1 MNLLEV
7 KSLKAR
13 FKRGGFALESVNLTL
28 KKGECVAIVGES
40 GSGKSFLAQLIV
52 RLFPQGSVEVEEGEI
67 LFWGENLLDF
77 SQERLEGV
85 RGSEIGFVFQEP
97 LISLNPLHTIEKQ
110 LAEAIL
116 LHRSLSREEL
126 KREIGALYASVGLEA
141 LKGRAK
147 IYPHELSGGQR
158 QRVMIAMALANSPK
172 LLIADEP
179 TTALDVSVQK
189 QILDLLFR
197 LKEERG
203 VSLLLISHD
212 LGVVRHYAD
221 KVYVMKGGKVV
232 ESASK
237 EELFAHPK
245 HPYTQALLSS
255 LHLPLKESPPSRG
268 EILLE
273 AENLDLSFVLKKDWL
288 GRPKEYLR
296 ALSSISLRLR
306 EGENLGIVG
315 ESGSGKST
323 LALALCKLLS
333 FEGRLRMG
341 HEEVAKME
349 ESRFRPFRSMIQIVF
364 QDPYGSLSPRLSIEE
379 ILREGLEVHFP
390 AQKESFEGRI
400 IEALEGVGLESSY
413 CYRYP
418 NELSGGQR
426 QRVAIARA
434 LILRPKILILDEP
447 TSALDRSIE
456 HQVVALL
463 LELQKRY
470 NLTYLCISH
479 DLRVIGALS
488 DRVAVMKGGRLIEEG
503 ETSLILQSPT
513 HPYTQELI
521 GSLLL

>member
-7 KSLKAR
+7 KSLKAH

-67 LFWGENLLDF
+67 LFRGENLLDF

-85 RGSEIGFVFQEP
+85 RGGEIGFVFQEP

-116 LHRSLSREEL
+116 LHRPLSREEL

-141 LKGRAK
+141 LEGRAK

-255 LHLPLKESPPSRG
+255 LYLSLKKSPPSRG

-273 AENLDLSFVLKKDWL
+273 AENLDLSFVVKKDWL
-288 GRPKEYLR
+288 
-296 ALSSISLRLR
+296 
-306 EGENLGIVG
+306 
-315 ESGSGKST
+315 
-323 LALALCKLLS
+323 
-333 FEGRLRMG
+333 
-341 HEEVAKME
+341 
-349 ESRFRPFRSMIQIVF
+349 
-364 QDPYGSLSPRLSIEE
+364 
-379 ILREGLEVHFP
+379 
-390 AQKESFEGRI
+390 
-400 IEALEGVGLESSY
+400 
-413 CYRYP
+413 
-418 NELSGGQR
+418 
-426 QRVAIARA
+426 
-434 LILRPKILILDEP
+434 
-447 TSALDRSIE
+447 
-456 HQVVALL
+456 
-463 LELQKRY
+463 
-470 NLTYLCISH
+470 
-479 DLRVIGALS
+479 
-488 DRVAVMKGGRLIEEG
+488 
-503 ETSLILQSPT
+503 
-513 HPYTQELI
+513 
-521 GSLLL
+521 